1 MRIGFGDF
9 VDGSF
14 ALPEQPAGIGYRGFG
29 DLTPGS
35 FAVPQTPVGL
45 AGRRGM
51 ADFVIG
57 AFAVPQNPVVPG
69 IGDGL
74 GDMVPT
80 APMYPITPNTVIA
93 NESDI
98 AYAQGLTGF
107 GGGCGGGCGC
117 SKCGM
122 GDISADFSKIAA
134 DIEAGNYSAAFSD
147 PVAGFPLWGWVSG
160 AAVIY
165 LFFFS
170 GGEHSRV
177 SRGRRA
183 ARSGFQSARSAY
195 A

>member
-9 VDGSF
+9 VAGNF
-14 ALPEQPAGIGYRGFG
+14 ALPEQPVGMG
-29 DLTPGS
+29 DLTPGA

-45 AGRRGM
+45 SGRRGM
-51 ADFVIG
+51 ADFVVG
-57 AFAVPQNPVVPG
+57 AFAVPQNPLL
-69 IGDGL
+69 DGL

-93 NESDI
+93 GEDAIS
-98 AYAQGLTGF
+98 YAGGLTGF
-107 GGGCGGGCGC
+107 GCSGSGGGCGC

-122 GDISADFSKIAA
+122 GDVSADFSKIVA
-134 DIEAGNYSAAFSD
+134 DIEAGNYSTAFSD
-147 PVAGFPLWGWVSG
+147 PVAGFPLWGWLSG
-160 AAVIY
+160 AAVVY

-183 ARSGFQSARSAY
+183 ARSGYQSARSAY